1 MPKDFKV
8 TEKKKDWHES
18 RDSQVMTSD
27 PLNYNASSQIKYSK
41 ALKKIVRRMTKTVR
55 REIEKFFRSPDM
67 EMFRAEQIKSAQDAS
82 VASQA
87 KILTNKL
94 ISKFTWLFNDRAP
107 DLAEAMVNS
116 QLKNSRVNLASTLK
130 DLSGGLTIKTNFMT
144 GDLSEVVKS
153 IVAENVSLIKSI
165 ADVYLSNV
173 QKSVL
178 RSITFGQGLKDL
190 IPQLSKFDGMSER
203 HAKNVALD
211 QTRKTYNSINKARM
225 EKVGVKK
232 FKWLHSGGGQK
243 PRKDHIEMNGNIYS
257 FDDLPVIVKST
268 GERGIPGQAINCRC
282 RMAPVIEFDEDGDES

>member
-1 MPKDFKV
+1 VPKDFKV
-8 TEKKKDWHES
+8 TESKKDWHES
-18 RDSQVMTSD
+18 RDSQIMTSD
-27 PLNYNASSQIKYSK
+27 PLNYNFSSQIKYSK
-41 ALKKIVRRMTKTVR
+41 ELKKLVRRMTKTVR
-55 REIEKFFRSPDM
+55 REIEKFFKSDDM
-67 EMFRAEQIKSAQDAS
+67 EVFHAEQVKMAQDAS

-94 ISKFTWLFNDRAP
+94 ISRFTWLFNDKAP
-107 DLAEAMVNS
+107 DLAEMMVNS
-116 QLKNSRVNLASTLK
+116 QLKNSRVSLAASLK
-130 DLSGGLTIKTNFMT
+130 ELSGGLTIKTNFMT
-144 GDLSEVVKS
+144 GDLNEVVKS

-190 IPQLSKFDGMSER
+190 IPRLKKFDGMSER

-211 QTRKTYNSINKARM
+211 QTRKTYNSINRARM

-243 PRKDHIEMNGNIYS
+243 PRKDHIEMNGNI
-257 FDDLPVIVKST
+257 
-268 GERGIPGQAINCRC
+268 
-282 RMAPVIEFDEDGDES
+282 

>member
-1 MPKDFKV
+1 VPKDFKV
-8 TEKKKDWHES
+8 TESKKDWHES
-18 RDSQVMTSD
+18 RDSQIMTSD
-27 PLNYNASSQIKYSK
+27 PLNYNFSSQIKYSK
-41 ALKKIVRRMTKTVR
+41 ELKKLVRRMTKTVR
-55 REIEKFFRSPDM
+55 REIEKFFKSDDM
-67 EMFRAEQIKSAQDAS
+67 EVFHAEQVKMAQDAS

-94 ISKFTWLFNDRAP
+94 ISRFTWLFNDKAP
-107 DLAEAMVNS
+107 DLAEMMVNS
-116 QLKNSRVNLASTLK
+116 QLKNSRVSLAASLK
-130 DLSGGLTIKTNFMT
+130 ELSGGLTIKTNFMT
-144 GDLSEVVKS
+144 GDLNEVVKS

-190 IPQLSKFDGMSER
+190 IPQLKKFDGMSER

-211 QTRKTYNSINKARM
+211 QTRKTYNSINRARM

-257 FDDLPVIVKST
+257 FDDLPVIDKRT

-282 RMAPVIEFDEDGDES
+282 RMAPVIEFDNDEEG

>member
-1 MPKDFKV
+1 VPKDFKV
-8 TEKKKDWHES
+8 TESKKDWHES
-18 RDSQVMTSD
+18 RDSQIMTSD
-27 PLNYNASSQIKYSK
+27 PLNYNFSSQIKYSK
-41 ALKKIVRRMTKTVR
+41 ELKKLVRRMTKTVR
-55 REIEKFFRSPDM
+55 REIEKFFKSDDM
-67 EMFRAEQIKSAQDAS
+67 EVFHAEQVKMAQDAS

-94 ISKFTWLFNDRAP
+94 ISRFTWLFNDKAP
-107 DLAEAMVNS
+107 DLAEMMVNS
-116 QLKNSRVNLASTLK
+116 QLKNSRVSLAASLK
-130 DLSGGLTIKTNFMT
+130 ELSGGLTIKTNFMT
-144 GDLSEVVKS
+144 GDLNEVVKS

-190 IPQLSKFDGMSER
+190 IPQLKKFDGMSER
-203 HAKNVALD
+203 HANNVALD
-211 QTRKTYNSINKARM
+211 QTRKAYNCINKARM

-257 FDDLPVIVKST
+257 FDDLPVIDKRT

-282 RMAPVIEFDEDGDES
+282 RMAPVIEFDNDEEG

>member
-27 PLNYNASSQIKYSK
+27 PLNYNYSTQIKYSRE
-41 ALKKIVRRMTKTVR
+41 LKKLVRRMTRTVR
-55 REIEKFFRSPDM
+55 SELEKFFNSP
-67 EMFRAEQIKSAQDAS
+67 EAKEFYAEQSKSAMDAS

-94 ISKFTWLFNDRAP
+94 MSRFTWLFNDKA
-107 DLAEAMVNS
+107 DALAEMMVKS
-116 QLKNSRVNLASTLK
+116 QLKNSRVSLADSLK
-130 DLSGGLTIKTNFMT
+130 KLSGGLTIKTNFMT

-190 IPQLSKFDGMSER
+190 VPQLKKFDGMSER
-203 HAKNVALD
+203 HANNVALD
-211 QTRKTYNSINKARM
+211 QTRKAYNSINKARM

-257 FDDLPVIVKST
+257 FDDLPVIDRRS

-282 RMAPVIEFDEDGDES
+282 RMAPVIEFDNDEEG

>member
-8 TEKKKDWHES
+8 TESKKDWHES
-18 RDSQVMTSD
+18 RDSQIMTSD
-27 PLNYNASSQIKYSK
+27 PLNYNFSSQIKYSK
-41 ALKKIVRRMTKTVR
+41 ELKKLVRRMTKTVR
-55 REIEKFFRSPDM
+55 REIEKFFKSDDM
-67 EMFRAEQIKSAQDAS
+67 EVFHAEQVKMAQDAS

-94 ISKFTWLFNDRAP
+94 ISRFTWLFNDKAP
-107 DLAEAMVNS
+107 DLAEMMVNS
-116 QLKNSRVNLASTLK
+116 QLKNSRVSLAASLK
-130 DLSGGLTIKTNFMT
+130 ELSGGLTIKTNFMT
-144 GDLSEVVKS
+144 GDLNEVVKS

-190 IPQLSKFDGMSER
+190 IPQLKKFDGMSER

-211 QTRKTYNSINKARM
+211 QTRKTYNSINRARM

-257 FDDLPVIVKST
+257 FDDLPVIDKRT

-282 RMAPVIEFDEDGDES
+282 RMAPVIEFDNDEEG

>member
-8 TEKKKDWHES
+8 TERKKDWHQS

-27 PLNYNASSQIKYSK
+27 PLNYNFSSQIKYSK
-41 ALKKIVRRMTKTVR
+41 ELKKLVKRMTKTVR
-55 REIEKFFRSPDM
+55 REIEKFFKSDDM
-67 EMFRAEQIKSAQDAS
+67 KKFRAEQVKMAQDAS
-82 VASQA
+82 IASQA
-87 KILTNKL
+87 RILTNKL
-94 ISKFTWLFNDRAP
+94 ISRFTWLFNDRAP
-107 DLAEAMVNS
+107 DLAEMMVNS
-116 QLKNSRVNLASTLK
+116 QLKNSRVSLAASLK
-130 DLSGGLTIKTNFMT
+130 ELSGGLTIKTNFMT
-144 GDLSEVVKS
+144 GDLNEIVKS

-178 RSITFGQGLKDL
+178 RSITFGQGLKEL
-190 IPQLSKFDGMSER
+190 IPQLKKFDGMSER

-211 QTRKTYNSINKARM
+211 QTRKTYNSINRARM

-257 FDDLPVIVKST
+257 FDDLPVIDRRT

-282 RMAPVIEFDEDGDES
+282 RMAPVIEFNESEEN

>member
-8 TEKKKDWHES
+8 TESKKDWHES
-18 RDSQVMTSD
+18 RDSQIMTSD
-27 PLNYNASSQIKYSK
+27 PLNYNFSSQIKYSK
-41 ALKKIVRRMTKTVR
+41 ELKKLVRRMTKTVR
-55 REIEKFFRSPDM
+55 REIEKFFKSDDM
-67 EMFRAEQIKSAQDAS
+67 EVFHAEQVKMAQDAS

-94 ISKFTWLFNDRAP
+94 ISRFTWLFNDKAP
-107 DLAEAMVNS
+107 DLAEMMVNS
-116 QLKNSRVNLASTLK
+116 QLKNSRVSLAASLK
-130 DLSGGLTIKTNFMT
+130 ELSGGLTIKTNFMT
-144 GDLSEVVKS
+144 GDLNEVVKS

-190 IPQLSKFDGMSER
+190 IPRLKKFDGMSER

-211 QTRKTYNSINKARM
+211 QTRKTYNSINRARM

-257 FDDLPVIVKST
+257 FDDLPVIDKRT

-282 RMAPVIEFDEDGDES
+282 RMAPVIEFDNDEEG